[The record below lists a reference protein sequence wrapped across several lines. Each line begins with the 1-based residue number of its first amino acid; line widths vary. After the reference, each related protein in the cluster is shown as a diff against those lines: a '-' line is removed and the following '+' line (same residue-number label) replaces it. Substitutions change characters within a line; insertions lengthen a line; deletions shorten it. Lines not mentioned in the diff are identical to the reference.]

1 MKVARTTKDR
11 IVAADAA
18 QNAAGLPATE
28 RWEGLLLASEG
39 PERLLMAA
47 IWREGLLLASEGPER
62 LLMAAIRREG
72 LLLSHCIPAGRW
84 VELTAYSAHIAH
96 TLMHLP
102 TDIARHPVAPFSSV
116 VSSIS
121 PHLTTRR
128 PYKPLGVFTYSGF
141 V

>member
-18 QNAAGLPATE
+18 QNPAGLPATE

-47 IWREGLLLASEGPER
+47 I
-62 LLMAAIRREG
+62 RREG
-72 LLLSHCIPAGRW
+72 LLLLHCIPAGRW
-84 VELTAYSAHIAH
+84 VEFTAYSAHIAH